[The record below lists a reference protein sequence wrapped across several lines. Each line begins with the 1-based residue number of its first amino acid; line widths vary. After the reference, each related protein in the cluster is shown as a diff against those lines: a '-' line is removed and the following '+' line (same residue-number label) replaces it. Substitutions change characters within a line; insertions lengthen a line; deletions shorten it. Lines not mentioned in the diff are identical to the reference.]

1 MGTKKFLLGD
11 TFNSKFKDKHMGNM
25 DDKLNK
31 ERTAYGAKH
40 FGKIGIS
47 VDGTTIMDTS
57 IL

>member
-47 VDGTTIMDTS
+47 VDGT
-57 IL
+57 